1 MEHTVY
7 QSSYDLAR
15 LINTAQYTTER
26 LLMVGRRGGW
36 RGSTSDIN
44 KDLRL
49 EPTAW
54 LQQQL

>member
-1 MEHTVY
+1 MY

-15 LINTAQYTTER
+15 LITTAQYTTER

-49 EPTAW
+49 EPTVW
-54 LQQQL
+54 LLLQQQL